1 MNLQLSIIVP
11 VYNVE
16 KYLHRCMESLL
27 AQDISDYE
35 IILVDDGS
43 KDQSPGIC
51 DKYAQDYSFVNV
63 IHKKNEGLGFAR
75 NSGLAMAKGKYVS
88 FIDSDD
94 AVSADHF
101 EVLLETAA
109 KQNADVCLGGMTDVY
124 ETYKVKS
131 PHPFAGQ
138 VFNRQEIMRKLLPS
152 MLGYDHCGRNYSGMS
167 VCSGIYKREI
177 IDRYGISFCSE
188 REYISEDAIF
198 DIAFM
203 SQCNVAAVAD
213 SVGYN
218 YYHNAGTL
226 TTRYKPERFGQI
238 KKLYLYELQIVSKQE
253 NYKEL
258 RNRIQNM
265 FLANIRVTIMQE
277 VDHEGTNLKMA
288 QNSVKNIILDEEVQQ
303 AINEYDYSKMPA
315 KQKLFCQAI
324 HKKSVFF
331 VCLMAWVQNKKK
343 MKMLF
348 Q

>member
-109 KQNADVCLGGMTDVY
+109 KQNADVCLGGMVC
-124 ETYKVKS
+124 S
-131 PHPFAGQ
+131 
-138 VFNRQEIMRKLLPS
+138 NRP
-152 MLGYDHCGRNYSGMS
+152 MLG
-167 VCSGIYKREI
+167 
-177 IDRYGISFCSE
+177 
-188 REYISEDAIF
+188 
-198 DIAFM
+198 
-203 SQCNVAAVAD
+203 
-213 SVGYN
+213 
-218 YYHNAGTL
+218 
-226 TTRYKPERFGQI
+226 
-238 KKLYLYELQIVSKQE
+238 
-253 NYKEL
+253 
-258 RNRIQNM
+258 
-265 FLANIRVTIMQE
+265 
-277 VDHEGTNLKMA
+277 
-288 QNSVKNIILDEEVQQ
+288 
-303 AINEYDYSKMPA
+303 
-315 KQKLFCQAI
+315 
-324 HKKSVFF
+324 
-331 VCLMAWVQNKKK
+331 
-343 MKMLF
+343 
-348 Q
+348 